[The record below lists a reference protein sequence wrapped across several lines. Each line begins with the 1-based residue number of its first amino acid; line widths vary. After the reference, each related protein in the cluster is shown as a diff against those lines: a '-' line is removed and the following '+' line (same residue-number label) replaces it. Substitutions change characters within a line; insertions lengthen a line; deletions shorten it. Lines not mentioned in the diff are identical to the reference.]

1 MSGVEIVGFI
11 TGTITLITSITSKYQ
26 AFVSFRREASEFRKL
41 LISVK
46 DVLLDIENQL
56 LVAQQQSQQL
66 QQQPSYYR
74 GGGGTRLKKPLELLG
89 NAVKN
94 GETVLAACA
103 DQKKLKARVFGE
115 TYMNKFQTAKSDI
128 NTALQLLSASLARS
142 GLTLQETA
150 ASATREQIQILES
163 AICEQ
168 QYEVTQLI
176 SEYMMQQAS
185 RDDFLSTTIPDRI
198 IRC

>member
-1 MSGVEIVGFI
+1 MFHLDEKQ
-11 TGTITLITSITSKYQ
+11 L
-26 AFVSFRREASEFRKL
+26 SFEKL

-56 LVAQQQSQQL
+56 LVAQQQSPQL

-94 GETVLAACA
+94 EGETVLAACA
-103 DQKKLKARVFGE
+103 DHKKLQARVFGE

-150 ASATREQIQILES
+150 ASATREKLQALES
-163 AICEQ
+163 VICEQ

-176 SEYMMQQAS
+176 SDYMIQQTS

>member
-94 GETVLAACA
+94 EGETVLAACA
-103 DQKKLKARVFGE
+103 DHKKLQARVFGE

-150 ASATREQIQILES
+150 ASATREKLQALES
-163 AICEQ
+163 VICEQ
-168 QYEVTQLI
+168 QYDVGL
-176 SEYMMQQAS
+176 
-185 RDDFLSTTIPDRI
+185 R
-198 IRC
+198 